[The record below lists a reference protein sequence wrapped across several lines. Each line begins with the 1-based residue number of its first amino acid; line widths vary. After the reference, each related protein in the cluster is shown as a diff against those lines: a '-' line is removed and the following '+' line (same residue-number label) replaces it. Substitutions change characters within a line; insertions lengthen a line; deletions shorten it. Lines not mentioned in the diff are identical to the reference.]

1 MVQLHQPS
9 VPLIGKVNKS
19 LFVKLTYTVNGTSN
33 DLPISFYVLQQ
44 CSAQDSFIRVEVNDV
59 MAITFNSLVTE
70 RSKSLSDWY
79 FLENT
84 TLTVTITTDVLPSYP
99 ADQCIAFLVGFNDF
113 NKFASF
119 IMSSS
124 LKNDYYFK
132 ECITNERFQVKILT
146 FSNQSYYY
154 LGLYINI
161 STEVS
166 IFVVHINGSYL
177 QYNTSKPITACSA
190 TPLSTS
196 CQFSPDVISQDTCLV
211 GLVPPTN
218 TFSGAPTA
226 TVDVFTAVDSDSTIA
241 LYFFSPLIAVILLTI
256 IVSVVILLLL
266 FRCVTCVKAKYM
278 TF

>member
-84 TLTVTITTDVLPSYP
+84 TLTVTITTDILPNYP
-99 ADQCIAFLVGFNDF
+99 ADQCIAFLVGFNNF

-119 IMSSS
+119 ILSSS

-132 ECITNERFQVKILT
+132 ECITNEPFQAKNLT

-154 LGLYINI
+154 LGLYSNI
-161 STEVS
+161 STEVGV
-166 IFVVHINGSYL
+166 FVVRINGSYL
-177 QYNTSKPITACSA
+177 QYNTSKAITTCST
-190 TPLSTS
+190 TPS

-241 LYFFSPLIAVILLTI
+241 LYFFSPLIAIMLFTIFIVIVFI
-256 IVSVVILLLL
+256 VILLLL
-266 FRCVTCVKAKYM
+266 FCCAM
-278 TF
+278 CCEN